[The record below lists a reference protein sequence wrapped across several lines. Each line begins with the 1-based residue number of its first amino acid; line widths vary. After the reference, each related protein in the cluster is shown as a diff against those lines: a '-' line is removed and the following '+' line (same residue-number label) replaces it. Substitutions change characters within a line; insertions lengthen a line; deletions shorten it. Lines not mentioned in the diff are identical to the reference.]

1 MGGEEQMRLC
11 AAGVLLSFMAISH
24 ANGQTSYTDVV
35 VIVNVNSS
43 QSVAIGN
50 YYQNARMIPSVNMIY
65 VSADTVEEIDSTQF
79 ELLRQQIESHLTTN
93 NLVTSTNYIV
103 TTKGIPLKVN
113 RGNTFSSSSASSS
126 VESDLACILGSYA
139 SYIGQ
144 NSKITSSYWLQNA
157 QFTRG
162 QYGFYLV
169 TRLDAYTVQHVYD
182 LIDRS
187 GPGLSLP
194 VDARFVFD
202 QDPNWDPILSS
213 LNTNMENASAILV
226 SRGKSVEIDTTTTFL
241 TGRQQVAGYVS
252 WGSNDYNYSA
262 YSQYAIPQNSWA
274 PGSLAETYVSTS
286 GRTFESPAVYGQSLI
301 ADMLQEGITGAKGY
315 VYEPFS
321 SAMTNV
327 EVLFDRYTSGN
338 NLAESYYMGSRYL
351 SWMDVIIGDPKTSID
366 GPSPPLPV
374 QLHYFSTS
382 VTGLIVSLQWGTLS
396 ETNNFGFMIQARDT
410 AAQDFVDISGSN
422 VPGNGTTVTPHDY
435 LWLHEGVQPGVY
447 EYRLKQIDFDGT
459 THYSEAQLVS
469 VDAPTDVVETGMIY
483 SFALE
488 QNYPNPF
495 NPTTTIRYSIPKTE
509 RVQLAIYSGLGQEVS
524 RLVDE
529 EQTEGTHQAV
539 VHAGTLASGIYF
551 YRLEVGTNVQIKKMT
566 VIK

>member
-1 MGGEEQMRLC
+1 
-11 AAGVLLSFMAISH
+11 
-24 ANGQTSYTDVV
+24 
-35 VIVNVNSS
+35 
-43 QSVAIGN
+43 
-50 YYQNARMIPSVNMIY
+50 
-65 VSADTVEEIDSTQF
+65 
-79 ELLRQQIESHLTTN
+79 
-93 NLVTSTNYIV
+93 
-103 TTKGIPLKVN
+103 
-113 RGNTFSSSSASSS
+113 
-126 VESDLACILGSYA
+126 
-139 SYIGQ
+139 
-144 NSKITSSYWLQNA
+144 
-157 QFTRG
+157 
-162 QYGFYLV
+162 
-169 TRLDAYTVQHVYD
+169 
-182 LIDRS
+182 
-187 GPGLSLP
+187 
-194 VDARFVFD
+194 
-202 QDPNWDPILSS
+202 
-213 LNTNMENASAILV
+213 
-226 SRGKSVEIDTTTTFL
+226 
-241 TGRQQVAGYVS
+241 
-252 WGSNDYNYSA
+252 
-262 YSQYAIPQNSWA
+262 
-274 PGSLAETYVSTS
+274 
-286 GRTFESPAVYGQSLI
+286 
-301 ADMLQEGITGAKGY
+301 
-315 VYEPFS
+315 
-321 SAMTNV
+321 MTNV

-366 GPSPPLPV
+366 GPSSPLPV

-382 VTGLIVSLQWGTLS
+382 ATGLIVSLQWGTLS

-509 RVQLAIYSGLGQEVS
+509 RVRLAIYSGLGQEVS
-524 RLVDE
+524 RMVDE
-529 EQTEGTHQAV
+529 VQTEGTHQAV

-551 YRLEVGTNVQIKKMT
+551 YRLEVGTNVQTKKMT